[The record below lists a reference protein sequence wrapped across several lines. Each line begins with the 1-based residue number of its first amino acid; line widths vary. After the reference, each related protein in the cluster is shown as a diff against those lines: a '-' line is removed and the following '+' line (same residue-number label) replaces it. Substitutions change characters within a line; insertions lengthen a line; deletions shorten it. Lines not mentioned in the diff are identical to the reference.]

1 MDLLNLYVTQQ
12 TTNVRCYN
20 VILVTYIVALSNVE
34 ETLESI
40 LLVHDGT
47 LRKSEEGCLT
57 LCSAPGQSVVTSIG
71 N

>member
-47 LRKSEEGCLT
+47 LWKSEGCLT
-57 LCSAPGQSVVTSIG
+57 L
-71 N
+71 